1 MKGSLMEKEKIMR
14 INALAKKAKEAELT
28 LAEQA
33 ERQQIRDEYLA
44 DFRNN
49 LSQTLNTVYV
59 VDENGNPQKLQKKG
73 QHREEHCC
81 NRTHHH
87 HHDEHCQCGHHH
99 KDEK

>member
-1 MKGSLMEKEKIMR
+1 MEKEKIMR

-33 ERQQIRDEYLA
+33 ERQQLRDEYLA

-73 QHREEHCC
+73 PHREDHCC
-81 NRTHHH
+81 NGMHHH
-87 HHDEHCQCGHHH
+87 HNDEHCQCGHHH

>member
-1 MKGSLMEKEKIMR
+1 MDKDKIMR
-14 INALAKKAKEAELT
+14 INFLAKKAKEAELT
-28 LAEQA
+28 LEEQA
-33 ERQQIRDEYLA
+33 ERQQLRDEYLS

-49 LSQTLNTVYV
+49 MAHTLNTVYV